1 MSHTATLVEKRDL
14 YSKSQNHFNDKY
26 KREMNLVKNYQMMMD
41 YRLSKPKATQLD
53 ARENGRVFRN
63 SNAETQEEH

>member
-1 MSHTATLVEKRDL
+1 MTEKRDQ

-41 YRLSKPKATQLD
+41 SRLSAPKVT
-53 ARENGRVFRN
+53 
-63 SNAETQEEH
+63 